1 MRALIDAHFA
11 PDKPGIA
18 AIVVRDGKTLLR
30 TAAGLANV
38 ELGVAMQPN
47 HVFRIASVTKQ
58 FTAAAI
64 LMLEARGA
72 LSVRDRITR
81 FLPRYPTQGHKITIE
96 HLLNHTSGIVSYTG
110 MPEFESMMRQD
121 MSLDELIATFK
132 DKPMVFAPGERWQY
146 NNSAYVLLGAII
158 EKVSGLSYE
167 AFLTKHIFSRLGMA
181 HTCYDNATRVIP
193 NRAAGY
199 SNTPAGVENAPY
211 ISMTLPHAAGSL
223 LSTVDDLA
231 AWDAALYTGKIV
243 PRRALARAWTVST
256 LNTGAKRFYG
266 YGWGVLPASDMTY
279 IEHGGGIPG
288 FSTNVMRI
296 PERRVYVAALCNAS
310 NPPVSVQVLSHRL
323 AMLALGI
330 PTPEPKV
337 VKVDKRALADCAGR
351 YRFADD
357 PDNPLVIE
365 AKAGG
370 LLCTYAPGQPP
381 VALPPLSDSE
391 YQWPDSLMRLRFV
404 RGATDAIER
413 VQMVDRGVVVDSG
426 VRLKDKPARR
436 R

>member
-38 ELGVAMQPN
+38 ELGVPMRPDV
-47 HVFRIASVTKQ
+47 VFRIASVTKQ

-64 LMLEARGA
+64 LVLEARGA

-167 AFLTKHIFSRLGMA
+167 TFLKKHIFDRLGMTR
-181 HTCYDNATRVIP
+181 TCYDSATRVIP

-243 PRRALARAWTVST
+243 PRRALARAWTPST
-256 LNTGAKRFYG
+256 LNDGATRYYG
-266 YGWGVLPASDMTY
+266 YGWGVLPAPDMTY
-279 IEHGGGIPG
+279 IEHGGGIHG
-288 FSTNVMRI
+288 FSTFVMRI
-296 PERRVYVAALCNAS
+296 PERRVYVAVLCNAG
-310 NPPVSVQVLSHRL
+310 NPPIQSQMLSYQL
-323 AMLALGI
+323 AMMALG
-330 PTPEPKV
+330 TPVVEPAAAKIG
-337 VKVDKRALADCAGR
+337 KRALAACAGC
-351 YRFADD
+351 YRFEGD
-357 PDNPLVIE
+357 PGDPVLIGAKNGKLTFTYAKNQPPLV
-365 AKAGG
+365 
-370 LLCTYAPGQPP
+370 CAPVSELDYQ
-381 VALPPLSDSE
+381 LSGT
-391 YQWPDSLMRLRFV
+391 LMRLRFV
-404 RGATDAIER
+404 RGSSDAIDG
-413 VQMVDRGVVVDSG
+413 VQILDRGVVTDSG